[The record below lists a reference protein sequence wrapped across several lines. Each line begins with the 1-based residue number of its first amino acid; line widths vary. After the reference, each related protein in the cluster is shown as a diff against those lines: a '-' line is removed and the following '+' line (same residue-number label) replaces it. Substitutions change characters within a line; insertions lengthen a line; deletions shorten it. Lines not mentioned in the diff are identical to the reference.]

1 MKLSTI
7 VATALSAT
15 LATAKLEITWWTGND
30 CDQGTYL
37 GTTVVEGQCASVPIG
52 AKWGHTY
59 TSSATKT
66 LQFFGSAGEC
76 SGNILWQATV
86 GSTVHCVGT
95 RSDFKSVYGF

>member
-1 MKLSTI
+1 MKFSAIALTL
-7 VATALSAT
+7 LSAT

-37 GTTVVEGQCASVPIG
+37 GTTVVEGQCATIPNG

-59 TSSATKT
+59 TNSATKSMN
-66 LQFFGSAGEC
+66 FFRSGDC
-76 SGNILWQATV
+76 SGNALWQATV

-95 RSDFKSVYGF
+95 RSDFKTVFGW